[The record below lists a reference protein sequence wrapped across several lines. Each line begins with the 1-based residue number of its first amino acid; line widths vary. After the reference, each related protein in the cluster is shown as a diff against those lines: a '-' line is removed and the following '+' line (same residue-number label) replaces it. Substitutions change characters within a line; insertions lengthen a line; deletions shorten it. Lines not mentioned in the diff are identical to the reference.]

1 MMKAIVQN
9 KYGSPDVLQ
18 YCDVDKPEVGDDAVL
33 VKVHASSVNPADW
46 HYMTGKPYLV
56 RVGGGGFLKP
66 KRNIPGLDMAGTV
79 AEVGKNVTEFQPGD
93 KVFGEASRAF
103 AEYASVTAES
113 ITKKPKSVTM
123 EQAATVGVAA
133 FTALQ
138 GLRDKGGLGAGQKVL
153 VNGSSGGVG
162 MFAVQIAKAHGATV
176 TAVCSTRN
184 VDMAGAIG
192 ADDAVDYT
200 TDDVTQSGQ
209 RYDLI
214 LDTVGKRALRDWKRI
229 LNPDGTY
236 VAVGGPKGSLQVLRQ
251 LLKIA
256 VVSRTGSHKMVSM
269 LARTDKQ
276 DLVALGDLLETGQ
289 LNPVIDRNYK
299 LSEAADALR
308 HQGEGHAQ
316 GKTVITM

>member
-1 MMKAIVQN
+1 
-9 KYGSPDVLQ
+9 
-18 YCDVDKPEVGDDAVL
+18 
-33 VKVHASSVNPADW
+33 
-46 HYMTGKPYLV
+46 MTGKPYLV

-79 AEVGKNVTEFQPGD
+79 AEVGKNVTEFQPSD
-93 KVFGEASRAF
+93 EVFGEASRAL
-103 AEYASVTAES
+103 AEYASVTADS

-192 ADDAVDYT
+192 ADDVVDYT
-200 TDDVTQSGQ
+200 TDDATQSANA
-209 RYDLI
+209 
-214 LDTVGKRALRDWKRI
+214 T
-229 LNPDGTY
+229 T
-236 VAVGGPKGSLQVLRQ
+236 
-251 LLKIA
+251 
-256 VVSRTGSHKMVSM
+256 
-269 LARTDKQ
+269 
-276 DLVALGDLLETGQ
+276 
-289 LNPVIDRNYK
+289 
-299 LSEAADALR
+299 
-308 HQGEGHAQ
+308 
-316 GKTVITM
+316 